1 MTDGASSGGGVSPDS
16 APTATPALDEK
27 YKEGMYLVSS
37 GYDGMVKIW
46 SADDWQLAK
55 TLSTDAGKVMSVD
68 IAPGGAY
75 IISGS
80 WNRSF
85 QLFAPE

>member
-1 MTDGASSGGGVSPDS
+1 MTDGAAKTDAS
-16 APTATPALDEK
+16 APTPTPALDEK

-68 IAPGGAY
+68 IAPSGAY
-75 IISGS
+75 IVSGS